1 MTIDYGARFEKA
13 KEEVVQQCLVLFERL
28 RRFTTFPSKFT
39 ITVQAQSEET
49 GEISSTEASI
59 VIPKVIRYNTMGRL
73 NGKIRDHQV
82 SVVSD
87 GEGHFRATIDG
98 KEYPRLPQKL
108 VEEELGIP
116 VQKKRAGAQSGYPS
130 EPVSRAVWRCLANR
144 YNRLDRTVSY
154 FDEFVYIERIR

>member
-1 MTIDYGARFEKA
+1 MTIRHGARFEKT

-73 NGKIRDHQV
+73 SGKIKDHQV
-82 SVVSD
+82 SVIND
-87 GEGHFRATIDG
+87 GEGHFRVTIDS
-98 KEYPRLPQKL
+98 KAYMWLPQRL
-108 VEEELGIP
+108 VEEELGIR
-116 VQKKRAGAQSGYPS
+116 V
-130 EPVSRAVWRCLANR
+130 
-144 YNRLDRTVSY
+144 
-154 FDEFVYIERIR
+154 